1 MMLLIAIV
9 PITSLSLRTV
19 SLIFFET
26 KNDKILYKFCTIS
39 KLSAAVFTWESIHL
53 LKLKLDEW
61 AADSHTKLE
70 LLSTLFLEIKT
81 INQWT
86 ESRDFFLRK
95 YNFTNFCNGQLKNW
109 KDVNELWKVL
119 NFKIKKTT
127 HNTCA
132 SYMCFLKSF

>member
-1 MMLLIAIV
+1 MLLIAIV

-39 KLSAAVFTWESIHL
+39 KLSGAVFTWESIHL

-86 ESRDFFLRK
+86 ESRDFFCENTISRI
-95 YNFTNFCNGQLKNW
+95 FAMANW
-109 KDVNELWKVL
+109 KTEKMSMNCEKYWISK
-119 NFKIKKTT
+119 
-127 HNTCA
+127 
-132 SYMCFLKSF
+132 